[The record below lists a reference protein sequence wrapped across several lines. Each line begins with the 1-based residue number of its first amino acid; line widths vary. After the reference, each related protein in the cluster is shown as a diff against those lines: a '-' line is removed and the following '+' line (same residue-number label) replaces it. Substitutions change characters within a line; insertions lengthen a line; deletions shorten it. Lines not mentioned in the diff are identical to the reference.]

1 LIELNQL
8 GVGSRLHTGSG
19 QALVLRFIVLAGYV
33 ELTKIVLARGATR
46 RFAGGLDGRQ
56 QERNKNRHDRDGDQQ
71 LDKRKTV

>member
-1 LIELNQL
+1 
-8 GVGSRLHTGSG
+8 
-19 QALVLRFIVLAGYV
+19 LAGYV
-33 ELTKIVLARGATR
+33 ELAKIVLARGATR